1 MLIIKYIQ
9 FIRFYIIDTPWGTDK
24 CTTPIKEFEMK
35 KLTIAFFTLLL
46 AWMPAQ
52 ADNNLTKDEALTLV
66 QPFYNLLSNKESVEN
81 ASKAF
86 HKDWKSYYSN
96 EGYKTLDQTMGF
108 LTGPLVKM
116 VPDINWEIKS
126 ISVTSD
132 NQIIVRGEGSGT
144 PAGEKFFGQPVSG
157 KSFRMM
163 SIDIHEVTDGKIIRS
178 YHIEDWAGAL
188 RQLAAGS

>member
-1 MLIIKYIQ
+1 
-9 FIRFYIIDTPWGTDK
+9 
-24 CTTPIKEFEMK
+24 MK
-35 KLTIAFFTLLL
+35 KLMVALFVSLL
-46 AWMPAQ
+46 AWMPAKAEQTMTEEQ
-52 ADNNLTKDEALTLV
+52 ALELI

-96 EGYKTLDQTMGF
+96 EGFKTLDETMGF
-108 LTGPLVKM
+108 LAGPLVKM

-126 ISVTSD
+126 VSVTPQ
-132 NQIIVRGEGSGT
+132 NEIIVRGEGSGT
-144 PAGEKFFGQPVSG
+144 PAGEKFFGQPVTG

-163 SIDIHEVTDGKIIRS
+163 SIDIHEVKDGRIIRS